1 MKIFLGCFVLNLFW
15 TTAIYGQKVSNIK
28 MVDAVTNQEYTLD
41 QNKSATAQVFI
52 FYTLKC
58 PYSKL
63 YNSRIKALK
72 DKYASSKITF
82 ALVNPHA
89 GQESE
94 TQEKL
99 SVLPFAKDNN
109 LPFLM
114 DGQQVFTKMTE
125 VKKIPEVVVITS
137 GPTGFSI
144 AYRGA
149 IDNNAQAMQSAT
161 VHHLSAALDDLV
173 NRDRPSPTITRAVG
187 CNIKH

>member
-1 MKIFLGCFVLNLFW
+1 MKVFLGCFVLSIFW
-15 TTAIYGQKVSNIK
+15 TSAVFGQKISNIK
-28 MVDAVTNQEYTLD
+28 MVDAVTNQEYTLEK
-41 QNKSATAQVFI
+41 NKSAKAQVFI

-72 DKYASSKITF
+72 EKYTAANITF
-82 ALVNPHA
+82 ALVNPLA

-99 SVLPFAKDNN
+99 SNLSFAKDNK
-109 LPFLM
+109 LPYLM
-114 DGQQVFTKMTE
+114 DDQQVFTKMTE
-125 VKKIPEVVVITS
+125 VKKIPEVVIITS
-137 GPTGFSI
+137 GPTGYSI

-161 VHHLSAALDDLV
+161 VHHLSAALDDLI
-173 NRDRPSPTITRAVG
+173 NKDRPSPTVTRAVG
-187 CNIKH
+187 CNIKY

>member
-1 MKIFLGCFVLNLFW
+1 
-15 TTAIYGQKVSNIK
+15 
-28 MVDAVTNQEYTLD
+28 MVDAVTNQEYTLEK
-41 QNKSATAQVFI
+41 NKSAKAQVFI

-72 DKYASSKITF
+72 EKYTAANITF

-99 SVLPFAKDNN
+99 SNLSFAKDNK
-109 LPFLM
+109 LPYLM
-114 DGQQVFTKMTE
+114 DDQQVFTKMTE
-125 VKKIPEVVVITS
+125 VKKIPEVVIITS
-137 GPTGFSI
+137 GPTGYSI

-161 VHHLSAALDDLV
+161 VHHLSAALDDLI
-173 NRDRPSPTITRAVG
+173 NKDRPSPTVTRAVG
-187 CNIKH
+187 CNIKY

>member
-1 MKIFLGCFVLNLFW
+1 MKVFLGCFVLSIFW
-15 TTAIYGQKVSNIK
+15 TSAVFGQKISNIK
-28 MVDAVTNQEYTLD
+28 MVDAVTNQEYTLEK
-41 QNKSATAQVFI
+41 NKSAKAQVFI

-72 DKYASSKITF
+72 EKYTAANITF
-82 ALVNPHA
+82 ALVNPLA

-99 SVLPFAKDNN
+99 SNLSFAKDNK
-109 LPFLM
+109 LPYLM
-114 DGQQVFTKMTE
+114 DDQQVFTKMTE
-125 VKKIPEVVVITS
+125 VKKIPEVVIITA
-137 GPTGFSI
+137 GPTGYSI

-161 VHHLSAALDDLV
+161 VHHLSAALDDLI
-173 NRDRPSPTITRAVG
+173 NKDRPSPTVTRAVG
-187 CNIKH
+187 CNIKY